1 MNALP
6 ALFVTSAH
14 VIPPDDAEP
23 ASAAGAAASAAGA
36 AASAAGA
43 AVSAALLPQPASTDA
58 TIVAAIT
65 RLSTF
70 FFIKS
75 FPPFVL

>member
-1 MNALP
+1 MKALP

-23 ASAAGAAASAAGA
+23 ASAAGA

-65 RLSTF
+65 RLSNF